1 MLNLKT
7 MSKPYVCVH
16 CNHGYTKESTLTV
29 HMCEQK
35 RRHLAKDEKH
45 VKIAYMAYVRFYQL
59 TQKFQGIKTYEDF
72 SKSPYYNAFIKFG
85 SFVSNVNPMYPD
97 HYIDWVVTS
106 GVKLDHWCREELYD
120 KYVLDLIKTE
130 AVETALERSIKH
142 MMDWAEANNSVWNHY
157 FSYVSINRASYD
169 IRDGKVSPWLI
180 LNSSTGKGLLA
191 KFSDEQLEAISAVI
205 DPQFW
210 VRKFKKQPADVEL
223 VKQVL
228 KESNL

>member
-142 MMDWAEANNSVWNHY
+142 MMDWAEANNAVWNHY
-157 FSYVSINRASYD
+157 FSYVSVNRATYD
-169 IRDGKVSPWLI
+169 IKDGKVSPWLI

-210 VRKFKKQPADVEL
+210 VKKFKKKPADVEL

>member
-1 MLNLKT
+1 
-7 MSKPYVCVH
+7 
-16 CNHGYTKESTLTV
+16 
-29 HMCEQK
+29 MCEQK